1 MFGFV
6 LVAATVF
13 DLLTS
18 ASFRR
23 LTLRSTTL
31 SPALAERVTN
41 DDDDDDDDLITDQ
54 QSPVFGTADDVPLV
68 LNLPSQRPVC
78 RRVYGSSFILFKYN
92 NNNNNNN
99 TKIYNAHIVK
109 H

>member
-41 DDDDDDDDLITDQ
+41 DDDDDDDDDDDLI
-54 QSPVFGTADDVPLV
+54 V
-68 LNLPSQRPVC
+68 
-78 RRVYGSSFILFKYN
+78 
-92 NNNNNNN
+92 
-99 TKIYNAHIVK
+99 
-109 H
+109 